1 MAAEHDTL
9 LEIVVTRLERGG
21 VPFALIGAAAMAL
34 HGVSRSTLDI
44 DLLVTDRRVLDAAFW
59 VECPPPVMRDIRR
72 GDIDDPLAGV
82 VRLSAAG
89 QRDVDVVIGR
99 GAWDTGVLERADRTR
114 YHGRELPA
122 ARIDDLILL
131 KLYAGGSQDR
141 WDIEQ
146 LLARPDRTAIID
158 AVEQALSQLP
168 ADAQRLWRT
177 LVP

>member
-1 MAAEHDTL
+1 M
-9 LEIVVTRLERGG
+9 
-21 VPFALIGAAAMAL
+21 
-34 HGVSRSTLDI
+34 
-44 DLLVTDRRVLDAAFW
+44 
-59 VECPPPVMRDIRR
+59 
-72 GDIDDPLAGV
+72 
-82 VRLSAAG
+82 
-89 QRDVDVVIGR
+89 IGR